1 MSKHFLEIQ
10 KGNFVASEKNKVNDV
25 NLIIEEQGQIISL
38 LGPSGIGKTTLLSV
52 LCGLQ
57 IPTEGSIRYND
68 ISLYSLSEN
77 KIDEFRGKQLGIVF
91 QSFNLI
97 NAFTIKQNLQIANT
111 AEGSQDTDHL
121 YDLLE
126 RVVLA
131 DKSHIKVSNLSIG
144 EKQRVAVARAFIG
157 QPKWIFCDEP
167 TSSLDDKNT
176 DIITNLIKEESL
188 RHKASLIL
196 ITHDKRVQSIL
207 NFNEILRLGEVL

>member
-1 MSKHFLEIQ
+1 MLICENLSFSIDGHKLFSNIDI
-10 KGNFVASEKNKVNDV
+10 KIKKEKDL
-25 NLIIEEQGQIISL
+25 LIT
-38 LGPSGIGKTTLLSV
+38 GPSGIGKTTLLSV

-77 KIDEFRGKQLGIVF
+77 KIDEFRGKHLGIVF

-126 RVVLA
+126 RVGLA

-207 NFNEILRLGEVL
+207 NFNEILRLGEGL

>member
-1 MSKHFLEIQ
+1 MLICENLSFSIDGQ
-10 KGNFVASEKNKVNDV
+10 KLFSNIDFKIKKEKDL
-25 NLIIEEQGQIISL
+25 LIT
-38 LGPSGIGKTTLLSV
+38 GPSGIGKTTLLSV

-57 IPTEGSIRYND
+57 IPTEGTIRYND

-111 AEGSQDTDHL
+111 AEGSKDTDHL

-126 RVVLA
+126 RVGLA

>member
-1 MSKHFLEIQ
+1 MLICENLSFSIDGHKLLSNIDFKI
-10 KGNFVASEKNKVNDV
+10 KKEKDL
-25 NLIIEEQGQIISL
+25 LIT
-38 LGPSGIGKTTLLSV
+38 GPSGIGKTTLLSV

-57 IPTEGSIRYND
+57 IPSEGSIRYND

-77 KIDEFRGKQLGIVF
+77 KIDEFRGKHLGIVF

-111 AEGSQDTDHL
+111 AEGSKDTDHL

-126 RVVLA
+126 RVGLA